1 MIQCAGVLQVTKNI
15 RFASKLTFES
25 DLRKAA
31 LEVAA
36 DLEQSMGE
44 GPIDLLFIFPSSH
57 FAESAHTLLERF
69 RSVLSPAVMVG
80 CTGEGV
86 IGSEHEIEGESAISI
101 VAARL
106 PGVKIHPI
114 ALLPQ
119 EIHQVADDPRV
130 MRHAV
135 QAGQDTKAFI
145 MLADPFSAH
154 IDGLLKA
161 FNTAFPGIPVIG
173 GMASGAH
180 SPGETALFM
189 NDHTYR
195 QGVVGV
201 ALAGPITVDAIVSQ
215 GCRPVG
221 PLFEVTEGDA
231 NVIKMLDG
239 KPAMARIQDVIEELP
254 EKDKML
260 LTNGLFVGR
269 AIDSSR
275 DMHGRGDFL
284 VRGVVGIDRKTG
296 SIAIGDFVESG
307 ESIQFHLRDAETAK
321 EDLEMMLT
329 PHSLFGA
336 PSGAVLFSCNGR
348 GTRLYDHPDGDIS
361 AINSFFEGLPVAG
374 FFCAG
379 EIGPIGG
386 KNFLHGHT
394 ASLAL
399 IRPEGTTAT
408 SNS

>member
-1 MIQCAGVLQVTKNI
+1 VAGTFQ
-15 RFASKLTFES
+15 FASKLTFET
-25 DLRKAA
+25 DLKKAA
-31 LEVAA
+31 LEVGASI
-36 DLEQSMGE
+36 ESSIGSE
-44 GPIDLLFIFPSSH
+44 PIDLLFVFPSSH
-57 FAESAHTLLERF
+57 FAGSAHTLLDRF
-69 RSVLSPAVMVG
+69 RDVLSPTVLVG

-86 IGSEHEIEGESAISI
+86 IGSEHEVEGESAISV

-106 PGVKIHPI
+106 PGVDLHPF

-119 EIHQVADDPRV
+119 EIHQVSENPRT
-130 MRHAV
+130 MPAALHSDRE
-135 QAGQDTKAFI
+135 TRAFI

-154 IDGLLKA
+154 VDGLLKA
-161 FNTAFPGIPVIG
+161 FNDVFSGIPVIG
-173 GMASGAH
+173 GMASGAR

-195 QGVVGV
+195 QGAVGV
-201 ALAGPITVDAIVSQ
+201 ALAGPVTVDAIVSQ

-221 PLFEVTEGDA
+221 PLFEVTDGDA

-239 KPAMARIQDVIEELP
+239 KPAMVQIQDVVEDLSDE
-254 EKDKML
+254 DKL
-260 LTNGLFVGR
+260 LLSNGLFVGC
-269 AIDSSR
+269 AIEPSR
-275 DMHGRGDFL
+275 EMYGRGDFL

-296 SIAIGDFVESG
+296 AIAIGDFIEEG
-307 ESIQFHLRDAETAK
+307 EAVQFHLRDADTAK

-361 AINSFFEGLPVAG
+361 AIKSFFEGLPVAG

-394 ASLAL
+394 ASIAL
-399 IRPEGTTAT
+399 IRPAGATAT